1 MVYEDPIV
9 LIAYWYAV
17 GMALA
22 VGWCITA
29 AAIKAYTRRNR

>member
-1 MVYEDPIV
+1 MAYEDPTVI
-9 LIAYWYAV
+9 IAYWYAV

-29 AAIKAYTRRNR
+29 VVLLFLPDS